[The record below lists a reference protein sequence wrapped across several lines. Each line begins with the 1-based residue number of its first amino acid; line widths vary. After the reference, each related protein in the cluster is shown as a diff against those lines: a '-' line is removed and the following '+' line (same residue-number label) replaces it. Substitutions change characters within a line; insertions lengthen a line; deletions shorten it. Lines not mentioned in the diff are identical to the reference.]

1 MQIFPV
7 HTIESAPEQSKPS
20 LAALRAAFGMIPN
33 AKRDQCAK
41 HGNRVHPLAAL
52 SP

>member
-7 HTIESAPEQSKPS
+7 HTIESAPEQSNPP
-20 LAALRAAFGMIPN
+20 LGALRGAFGMIPN

-41 HGNRVHPLAAL
+41 HGHRVRPLAAL